1 VPNRRY
7 CVDPHFIGVGK
18 EKVHMNQIHEATDLL
33 KRRAG
38 TLKLSVSVL
47 GSIVERDPTRALAW
61 TYGIS
66 AAADRLS
73 QAVEQLDTL
82 SMEAT
87 SSAPPP
93 ESYL

>member
-1 VPNRRY
+1 M
-7 CVDPHFIGVGK
+7 D
-18 EKVHMNQIHEATDLL
+18 QIQEATDLL
-33 KRRAG
+33 KRRTG

-47 GSIVERDPTRALAW
+47 GSIVERDPNRALAW
-61 TYGIS
+61 TYAVS

-82 SMEAT
+82 SMDVDTLSMEAT
-87 SSAPPP
+87 SPPPPP

>member
-1 VPNRRY
+1 M
-7 CVDPHFIGVGK
+7 DQ
-18 EKVHMNQIHEATDLL
+18 MQEATDLL

-82 SMEAT
+82 NIEAA
-87 SSAPPP
+87 SPAPPP